1 VTWKSCGVVRMVAE
15 NNGAPNAR
23 AQSGSDNGI
32 A

>member
-1 VTWKSCGVVRMVAE
+1 VVRMVAE

-23 AQSGSDNGI
+23 AQSGSDIGI